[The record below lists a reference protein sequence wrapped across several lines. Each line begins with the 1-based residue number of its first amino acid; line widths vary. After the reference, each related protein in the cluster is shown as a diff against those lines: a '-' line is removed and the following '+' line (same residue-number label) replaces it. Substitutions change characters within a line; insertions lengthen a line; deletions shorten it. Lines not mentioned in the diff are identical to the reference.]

1 MKNNLPPITVLCASL
16 ALMLSACSKKADAN
30 SDLQKAVQAMEKSAP
45 APAPAQPAQPAQFQ
59 QQQYVEQAPA
69 APPPPAPAQQMT
81 QAMAAYQAGNLED
94 AVTRLQKLRATPAM
108 TPEQRMALN
117 DAMGSVMT
125 EIYGLAA
132 QGDARAIQAVKQYEM
147 MQNQRH

>member
-1 MKNNLPPITVLCASL
+1 
-16 ALMLSACSKKADAN
+16 
-30 SDLQKAVQAMEKSAP
+30 
-45 APAPAQPAQPAQFQ
+45 
-59 QQQYVEQAPA
+59 
-69 APPPPAPAQQMT
+69 MT